1 MSEKEDFV
9 DESLV
14 EEQMEAQG
22 EPLAAPQR
30 DGAEEPRLSPVRKS
44 GKSLRILFLGIL
56 LFAAGGAAFYY
67 YTEVMSVQPVVSL
80 ANETAK
86 TASDPLP
93 VSSAAIKPVIPN
105 PEQSAIMASADI
117 PVQSLPPMP
126 IPEPIS
132 TAVALTPAPLASV
145 PDPLLVDTAVPPLPA
160 APAAT
165 AATLP
170 VSPQTDILDL
180 PAPVDLPVAEK
191 MGTATNTPPAPSA
204 IKANSPSAAELAIVQ
219 NDAIL
224 QGMNLSPSAPVNP
237 AQNPL
242 GAAAELPVVPGAA
255 AVLPLTPESF
265 EARQAVVRPVPEDY
279 VVVKKEHDADGIDA
293 RLANARSALAQNRN
307 SAAYELFNE
316 LSESYPKDRRI
327 LTGRAV
333 ALQKMGQTDAAL
345 AAYEEA
351 LTQDPRNVDA
361 LNNMLGLL
369 KKQDPALA
377 LQKLIEL
384 REAYPYSADITAQ
397 LAVAY
402 GANADYPQALK
413 YLDMADT
420 LTPGSVYVLYNRAVL
435 YDKMG
440 RVDQASDLYRQIVRM
455 AAEGSIEQN
464 LPIDSIKR
472 RLAVLR

>member
-1 MSEKEDFV
+1 VPAADS
-9 DESLV
+9 SLPD
-14 EEQMEAQG
+14 
-22 EPLAAPQR
+22 PLAVDASVPPLPVAP
-30 DGAEEPRLSPVRKS
+30 VT
-44 GKSLRILFLGIL
+44 
-56 LFAAGGAAFYY
+56 AA
-67 YTEVMSVQPVVSL
+67 L
-80 ANETAK
+80 
-86 TASDPLP
+86 PLP
-93 VSSAAIKPVIPN
+93 VSA
-105 PEQSAIMASADI
+105 
-117 PVQSLPPMP
+117 
-126 IPEPIS
+126 
-132 TAVALTPAPLASV
+132 
-145 PDPLLVDTAVPPLPA
+145 
-160 APAAT
+160 
-165 AATLP
+165 
-170 VSPQTDILDL
+170 QTDILDL
-180 PAPVDLPVAEK
+180 PAPDNLPVAEK
-191 MGTATNTPPAPSA
+191 MDTVNKTPVKSN
-204 IKANSPSAAELAIVQ
+204 IPSAAELAIVQ

-224 QGMNLSPSAPVNP
+224 QGMNLSPNAAVDP

-242 GAAAELPVVPGAA
+242 GAAAALPVVPGAA
-255 AVLPLTPESF
+255 AVLPLTPESL
-265 EARQAVVRPVPEDY
+265 EARQALVRPVPEDY
-279 VVVKKEHDADGIDA
+279 VIVKKEHDADGIDA
-293 RLANARSALAQNRN
+293 RLTNARSALAQNRN

-316 LSESYPKDRRI
+316 LSEAYPKDRRI

-345 AAYEEA
+345 AAYEDA
-351 LTQDPRNVDA
+351 LTQDPRNIDA

-402 GANADYPQALK
+402 AANADYAEALK

-420 LTPGSVYVLYNRAVL
+420 LTPGNVYVLYNRAVL

-455 AAEGSIEQN
+455 AAEGSIEQD